1 MQIQLLD
8 SQSHKFCGI
17 KCLDNTE
24 FWLYLR
30 VIVAEFSYIN
40 VSNLSL
46 IIGFA
51 RLSFST

>member
-24 FWLYLR
+24 FWAVL
-30 VIVAEFSYIN
+30 E
-40 VSNLSL
+40 SNSC
-46 IIGFA
+46 
-51 RLSFST
+51 